1 MGPPP
6 HLGGYGVGIEGESD
20 DADDYDLK
28 CELMEK
34 RIYFYLS

>member
-1 MGPPP
+1 MK
-6 HLGGYGVGIEGESD
+6 GIEDERRGIEHKSD